1 MSSSSHAI
9 ETHQL
14 RKVYASPGRAPTPRA
29 STANA
34 STANA
39 SSMTSGV
46 VALQALT
53 LEIGTGE
60 FFGVLGPNGAGK
72 TTAISILTTR
82 ARPTSGVARV
92 AGHDVATEPVRVRRR
107 IGVVPQRPNP
117 DVALTVRENLL
128 VHASFFGVPRAEAA
142 RRADALL
149 ERVGLLDR
157 AHSLPSQISGGQQ
170 QRLMIARAL
179 MHDPHILFLDEPTM
193 GLDPQARH
201 LTWEILG
208 ELHAAGRTIVLTT
221 HYMEEADR
229 LCDRIAILDQGRVL
243 ALDSPAALKA
253 KAPGGTMIE
262 LSVTGEAAS
271 VEPLARAVAGV
282 ERVEAKN
289 GTLRAYAARGAE
301 AAADLLRVAERGGQR
316 VTGLHI
322 APPSLETLFIELT
335 GRRLQ

>member
-1 MSSSSHAI
+1 MSPSSHAI

-14 RKVYASPGRAPTPRA
+14 HKVYASPRRPRTSGA
-29 STANA
+29 TTADA
-34 STANA
+34 T
-39 SSMTSGV
+39 SMPSGV

-53 LEIGTGE
+53 LEIGGGE

-82 ARPTSGVARV
+82 TRATSGVARV
-92 AGHDVATEPVRVRRR
+92 GGHDVAKEAVRVRRK

-128 VHASFFGVPRAEAA
+128 VHGSYFGVPRAEAA

-149 ERVGLLDR
+149 ERVELADR
-157 AHSLPSQISGGQQ
+157 ARSLPSQISGGQQ

-201 LTWEILG
+201 LTWELLR

-229 LCDRIAILDQGRVL
+229 LCDRIAILDHGRVL
-243 ALDSPAALKA
+243 ALDTPGALKA
-253 KAPGGTMIE
+253 QAPGGTMIE
-262 LSVTGEAAS
+262 LSVDGEAAT

-289 GTLRAYAARGAE
+289 GTLRAYATRGAE
-301 AAADLLRVAERGGQR
+301 AAADLLRATEHGGRR
-316 VTGLHI
+316 VLGLHI

-335 GRRLQ
+335 GRKLQ